1 MMGMHQP
8 HLREI
13 VVEDRIESE
22 EVESASEKVGGDED
36 PGVTGAEAC
45 DGLLP
50 RLERH
55 IAVDDVDV
63 HVCW

>member
-1 MMGMHQP
+1 MHRA

-13 VVEDRIESE
+13 VVEHGVESE
-22 EVESASEKVGGDED
+22 EVESAAEEVGGDED
-36 PGVTGAEAC
+36 PGISGAEAG

-55 IAVDDVDV
+55 VAVDDVDV